1 MTPPMAARAAEML
14 KRFDA
19 LDRALVA
26 AGWPATSPWWRA
38 EIERFYRSG
47 SRRWVI
53 RAGRRAGKSST
64 LCRLA
69 VCEALYGGHVVP
81 RGDLGYCGFISVS
94 RDEASKR
101 LFTIKSML
109 LALRVQ
115 FDERGEEIVLS
126 DKPIG
131 FKVFPASIAGTA
143 GPTCFVVIGDEVAR
157 WRDSDS
163 GANPATEVIASIMP
177 SLATMPRA
185 IAIWSS
191 SPLGTTD
198 AHARMYDEGTS
209 DRQLVSHS
217 TTWEA
222 NPTVTEADTREL
234 EPDERR
240 WRREYAAIP
249 QAGLLSVFDHEFV
262 RPAFGRVLT
271 PRLAGEPVL
280 VLDPTSGRKDAWT
293 WAIVRWVLPEGSA
306 REILKFEV
314 VDGLAGRFWDQG
326 VGDVIVERLC
336 ELARSWGVKN
346 VHSDQRESLMLA
358 SAFSSRGFTFW
369 AHDWSSKTKPVAVER
384 VRRWFAE
391 GALALPTHEVMLREC
406 LSFEE
411 KITSSGSFTFAAR
424 GTGHD
429 DFVSL
434 LITSAM
440 ADIALHLRPAST
452 PPRRP
457 PPRPQGALLSFDE
470 RPLGGDGFDERTERL
485 YEARQRIGGPNA
497 NDLDLAAT
505 IARSVPRGTYR

>member
-14 KRFDA
+14 RRFDA

-26 AGWPATSPWWRA
+26 VGFPATSPWWRA

-47 SRRWVI
+47 CRRWII

-69 VCEALYGGHVVP
+69 VNEALYGGHVVP
-81 RGDLGYCGFISVS
+81 RGDVAFCAFISVS

-101 LFTIKSML
+101 LFTIKSIL
-109 LALRVQ
+109 NALRVQ
-115 FDERGEEIVLS
+115 HDERGEEIVLS
-126 DKPIG
+126 DKPLG
-131 FKVFPASIAGTA
+131 FKVFPASIAGVS
-143 GPTCFVVIGDEVAR
+143 GPTCFVVIGDEGAK

-177 SLATMPRA
+177 SLATMPRS

-198 AHARMYDEGTS
+198 AHARMFDEGTS
-209 DRQLVSHS
+209 DRQLVSHA
-217 TTWEA
+217 TTWQA
-222 NPTVTEADTREL
+222 NPTVTEEDTHCL
-234 EPDERR
+234 ETDPRR
-240 WRREYAAIP
+240 WAREYAAIA
-249 QAGLLSVFDHEFV
+249 QAGLLAVFDPEFV

-280 VLDPTSGRKDAWT
+280 VLDPSSGKKDAWT
-293 WAIVRWVLPEGSA
+293 WAIVRWTQPAESA
-306 REILKFEV
+306 REVLKFEV

-326 VGDVIVERLC
+326 AGDVIVDRLA
-336 ELARSWGVKN
+336 ELAQSWGVKH

-358 SAFSSRGFTFW
+358 SAFSTRGFVFW
-369 AHDWSSKTKPVAVER
+369 AHDWSSKSKPPAVER

-391 GALALPTHEVMLREC
+391 GALALPTHDVMQREC
-406 LSFEE
+406 ENFEE
-411 KITSSGSFTFAAR
+411 KITQSGSFTFAAR

-429 DFVSL
+429 DYVSL
-434 LITSAM
+434 LITAAM
-440 ADIALHLRPAST
+440 ADLALHLRAANT

-457 PPRPQGALLSFDE
+457 PPRAQGTLLSFDE
-470 RPLGGDGFDERTERL
+470 RPIGGDGFDERNERP
-485 YEARQRIGGPNA
+485 YAPPQRIGPTASDATVANA
-497 NDLDLAAT
+497 
-505 IARSVPRGTYR
+505 IARTVPRGTYR